1 MWSENDAYFDYV
13 EIRRRIE
20 RRLSSGTALVLH
32 LGVYLAVMVGLI
44 GVFGRVYGSAT
55 VTWVNLFM
63 AGWSGVLLLHG
74 LWTARQSALSNSQR
88 HSAVHAE
95 ITERLDASDTELLA
109 DVRGVFRVQSLIE
122 EDVRMRAGWNVS
134 LLGYILVMNAAWGV
148 NMLTRQIADATIWHI
163 LILMSFFAL
172 PVIYS
177 FNKGR
182 RYLRNRKLERV
193 FATHPRQHQAV
204 AKEKRSFEADLNAY
218 ARLSD
223 DGELVDAPPDWAAYQ
238 RNRNA

>member
-32 LGVYLAVMVGLI
+32 LGLYLAIIIGLI

-74 LWTARQSALSNSQR
+74 LGTVRQSALNNNLR
-88 HSAVHAE
+88 HSAVHDE
-95 ITERLDASDTELLA
+95 INERLDTGDTELLA
-109 DVRGVFRVQSLIE
+109 DVRGVFRVQSLLE
-122 EDVRMRAGWNVS
+122 EDVRMRAGWNVTV
-134 LLGYILVMNAAWGV
+134 LGFILVMNAAWGV
-148 NMLTRQIADATIWHI
+148 NMLTRQIADVTIWHI

-172 PVIYS
+172 PAIYTI
-177 FNKGR
+177 NKTR
-182 RYLRNRKLERV
+182 RYLRNRKLERALISHPNRHR
-193 FATHPRQHQAV
+193 AT
-204 AKEKRSFEADLNAY
+204 AKAKRSFEANLDAY

-223 DGELVDAPPDWAAYQ
+223 DGELVEPSPDWAAYQ
-238 RNRNA
+238 RNRKV